1 LLYVASTEPTNNNSI
16 EDQLIEREQKKKMQS
31 EHSTN

>member
-1 LLYVASTEPTNNNSI
+1 LLYVASTEPTNNSI